1 MRRCVRLLITPLLAA
16 AAAAG
21 AGDDIKWERSAP
33 IPCFALDADVS
44 ASDDEFASV
53 LERYVL
59 SWDSARRN
67 AAVGHVGAVFYG
79 WEVHCARLRRD
90 AAAKQIPAFA
100 LRTKAEKAREVFGRL
115 LIFFVAV
122 AARYKP
128 DANLT
133 DPSRWEVYL
142 VCDGERLNPTF
153 LGEPDA
159 ALRDIEVVPIS
170 VRTAPGTLDGAAGQY
185 RPPAGN
191 LETPGNSI
199 YRKIYKVAFDNPWGA
214 APRGSVELVIASEKA
229 RRGFEWRFKEE

>member
-1 MRRCVRLLITPLLAA
+1 MRGLFKLLSVLLLAT

-21 AGDDIKWERSAP
+21 AGDDVKERSAS
-33 IPCFALDADVS
+33 IPCLALDADVA
-44 ASDDEFASV
+44 ASDDEFAAV
-53 LERYVL
+53 LKRYVL
-59 SWDSARRN
+59 RWDSLRRN
-67 AAVGHVGAVFYG
+67 APIGHVGAVFYG

-100 LRTKAEKAREVFGRL
+100 LRTKAEEARKVFGRL

-122 AARYKP
+122 AARYEP
-128 DANLT
+128 DANLA

-142 VCDGERLNPTF
+142 LYNGERRNPNF

-159 ALRDIEVVPIS
+159 AFRDIKVVPIS
-170 VRTAPGTLDGAAGQY
+170 LQTAPGTLDGAAGKT

-191 LETPGNSI
+191 LETFGNPI

-214 APRGSVELVIASEKA
+214 APRGSVKLVVAGEKC